1 MMVPTGRTLARLVLT
16 QEESMETRLFKA
28 LDRQVSAVGVGTWQ
42 LGADWGEVDPADAT
56 AALEAALDSGVTFI
70 DTADVYGDGRS
81 ERFVGSFLKDH
92 PDSGLTVATKM
103 GRRVD
108 QLPENYTRD
117 AFMAWNDRSRGNLGV
132 EALDLVQLHC
142 PPSEVIDAEQ
152 TWDWLEEMVEQG
164 RIRAYG
170 VSVETCDQALSAMIR
185 PGCASVQIILN
196 VLRRKPLEQVLPM
209 AQSTGTA
216 IIARVPL
223 ASGLLSGRY
232 TETTTFAP
240 TDHRSYNRDGSAFD
254 VGETFSGVPYE
265 IGVQAAR
272 EFVSLCSQ
280 TGPHGATP
288 AQVALRWILDQQGV
302 TTVIPGARNGAQAR
316 VNAAAGGLAPLS
328 AELHTALEELYDRL
342 IRSHVHD
349 RW

>member
-1 MMVPTGRTLARLVLT
+1 
-16 QEESMETRLFKA
+16 METRPFHA
-28 LDRQVSAVGVGTWQ
+28 LGRQVSAVGIGTWQ

-56 AALEAALDSGVTFI
+56 ATLEAALDSGVTFI

-92 PDSGLTVATKM
+92 PDAGLTVVTKM
-103 GRRVD
+103 GRRVA

-117 AFMAWNDRSRGNLGV
+117 AFWAWNDRSRENLGV
-132 EALDLVQLHC
+132 DTLDLVQLHC

-170 VSVETCDQALSAMIR
+170 VSVETCDQALCAMSR

-196 VLRRKPLEQVLPM
+196 VLRRKPLEEVLPT
-209 AQSTGTA
+209 AQRMDTA

-240 TDHRSYNRDGSAFD
+240 ADHRNYNRDGSAFD

-265 IGVQAAR
+265 VGVQAAR
-272 EFVSLCSQ
+272 EFVTLCSEL
-280 TGPHGATP
+280 GPQGASP
-288 AQVALRWILDQQGV
+288 VQVALRWILDQVGV
-302 TTVIPGARNGAQAR
+302 TTVIPGARNSAQAR
-316 VNAAAGGLAPLS
+316 ANAAAGNLEPLS
-328 AELHTALEELYDRL
+328 AQLHTALEELYDRL